1 MEFKDNMDL
10 YLLQTMSIILIT
22 AVVILLLFNKLKL
35 PSMIGLFITGMVL
48 GQFITSTSLITE
60 ISELGVIFL
69 LFIIGLEFS
78 IEKFSAIKHY
88 ALIGGLLQV
97 VLTTILVTLLS
108 LYAMPFNQA
117 IFMGFLVCFSSTA
130 IVMKLIQKKQL
141 THTLQGRVTLGILI
155 FQDIA
160 VIIVLLLTPL
170 LAGESIDLTLLPTVL
185 GKLALLVVIIVVVG
199 LYLVPRALKEAAKT
213 KNRDLFMLLVLF
225 ICLGTTFGTSAIG
238 ISPELGAFIA
248 GLIISNT
255 DYAHQTL
262 GYIQPFQDVFMS
274 IFLIS
279 IGLMIDVNYF
289 VQNIILI
296 LALTVL
302 VLFVKFIATLIT
314 GEILNI
320 PIRTTIAISI
330 LLSQIGEFSFV
341 LAGVGITHGLLTR
354 ELFTMFLA
362 VSIIT
367 MSSTPFLQNMTP
379 KVVDLF
385 KRIPYFHVDDEL
397 LLIKEE
403 EVEQEVLEDHVI
415 IVGFGV
421 NGKNLSRACYHYHI
435 PYVIVDLNP
444 LIVEKEK
451 ALGLPIIYGD
461 ASNESVLKELKIND
475 AKCIIIATSN
485 YASTLKTIDTARR
498 LNPDIHIIVRTR
510 YLKNVEEVYEV
521 GADVVIPEEF
531 ETSIVI
537 FTKLMD
543 YYDND
548 VDDVTDTIDTLRS
561 DNYYEFRSIA
571 PDELTTKLN
580 EQLTDLSVDSV
591 YVKDKKQLD
600 EYDFKKHDLTVVSII
615 RDNKTILGISPKF
628 ELKQDDLI
636 LFTGSEDNVEN
647 FMKEVYTSENP
658 VN

>member
-1 MEFKDNMDL
+1 
-10 YLLQTMSIILIT
+10 
-22 AVVILLLFNKLKL
+22 
-35 PSMIGLFITGMVL
+35 
-48 GQFITSTSLITE
+48 
-60 ISELGVIFL
+60 
-69 LFIIGLEFS
+69 LEFS
-78 IEKFSAIKHY
+78 IEKFSSIKHY
-88 ALIGGLLQV
+88 AIVGGLLQV
-97 VLTTILVTLLS
+97 VITTLLVMLLS
-108 LYAMPFNQA
+108 LCAMPLNRA
-117 IFMGFLVCFSSTA
+117 IFLGFLVCFSSTA

-160 VIIVLLLTPL
+160 VILVLLLTPL
-170 LAGESIDLTLLPTVL
+170 LGGESIN
-185 GKLALLVVIIVVVG
+185 LALLPQILTKLVALVLIILVVG
-199 LYLVPRALKEAAKT
+199 LFIVPRALKEAAKT

-289 VQNIILI
+289 IQNILLI
-296 LALTVL
+296 VAFSIVVL
-302 VLFVKFIATLIT
+302 LLKFVATLIT
-314 GEILNI
+314 GEVLKI

-341 LAGVGITHGLLTR
+341 LAGVGITHGLLTN

-367 MSSTPFLQNMTP
+367 MSSTPFLQNITP
-379 KVVDLF
+379 RIVDLF
-385 KRIPYFHVDDEL
+385 KRIPYFQVDEEL
-397 LLIKEE
+397 SMIKEE
-403 EVEQEVLEDHVI
+403 EVQSQILENHVI

-451 ALGLPIIYGD
+451 ALGLPIIYGN

-475 AKCIIIATSN
+475 ANCIIIATSN
-485 YASTLKTIDTARR
+485 YESTLTTIDAARR

-510 YLKNVEEVYEV
+510 YLKNVDEVYAA

-543 YYDND
+543 YYNKD
-548 VDDVTDTIDTLRS
+548 VDEITDTIDTLRS
-561 DNYYEFRSIA
+561 DNYYEFRSVA

-580 EQLTDLSVDSV
+580 ENLTDLMVESL

-600 EYDFKKHDLTVVSII
+600 DYEFKKHDLTVTAII

-628 ELKQDDLI
+628 ELIEDDLI
-636 LFTGSEDNVEN
+636 LFTGSQENIEFFLKDYYNVDGGI
-647 FMKEVYTSENP
+647 
-658 VN
+658 

>member
-1 MEFKDNMDL
+1 MDL
-10 YLLQTMSIILIT
+10 YLLETMSIILIT
-22 AVVILLLFNKLKL
+22 AVVILLIFNKLKL
-35 PSMIGLFITGMVL
+35 PSMIGLFLTGIVL
-48 GQFITSTSLITE
+48 GQFITSTSIITE

-88 ALIGGLLQV
+88 AIVGGFLQV
-97 VLTTILVTLLS
+97 VLTTIIVMLFS
-108 LYAMPFNQA
+108 LYAMPINKA

-160 VIIVLLLTPL
+160 VILVLLLTPL
-170 LAGESIDLTLLPTVL
+170 LGGESIDLSILPSVMS
-185 GKLALLVVIIVVVG
+185 KLIALLIIIIVVG
-199 LYLVPRALKEAAKT
+199 LYLVPKALKEAAKT

-289 VQNIILI
+289 INNIILI
-296 LALTVL
+296 MALSIVVL
-302 VLFVKFIATLIT
+302 VIKFMSTLIT

-320 PIRTTIAISI
+320 PIRSTIAISI

-341 LAGVGITHGLLTR
+341 LAGVGITHGLLTK

-367 MSSTPFLQNMTP
+367 MSSTPFLQNITP
-379 KVVDLF
+379 YVVDLF
-385 KRIPYFHVDDEL
+385 KKIPYFNVDEEL
-397 LLIKEE
+397 AMIKEE
-403 EVEQEVLEDHVI
+403 EVQSNVLENHVI

-475 AKCIIIATSN
+475 ANCIIIATSN
-485 YASTLKTIDTARR
+485 YENTLKTIDASRR
-498 LNPDIHIIVRTR
+498 LNPNIHIIVRTR
-510 YLKNVEEVYEV
+510 YLKNVDEVYEM

-537 FTKLMD
+537 FSKLMD
-543 YYDND
+543 YYDKD
-548 VDDVTDTIDTLRS
+548 VDEVTDTIDTLRS

-571 PDELTTKLN
+571 PEELTTKLN
-580 EQLTDLSVDSV
+580 ENLTDLMVESI

-600 EYDFKKHDLTVVSII
+600 EYEFKKHDLTVTAII

-628 ELKQDDLI
+628 ELRHDDLI
-636 LFTGSEDNVEN
+636 LFTGNQENIKGFLNEGHEADNGI
-647 FMKEVYTSENP
+647 
-658 VN
+658 

>member
-1 MEFKDNMDL
+1 MDL
-10 YLLQTMSIILIT
+10 YLLESMSIILIT
-22 AVVILLLFNKLKL
+22 AVVILLIFNKLKL
-35 PSMIGLFITGMVL
+35 PSMIGLFLTGIVL

-78 IEKFSAIKHY
+78 IEKFSSIKHY
-88 ALIGGLLQV
+88 AIVGGLLQV
-97 VLTTILVTLLS
+97 VITTLLVMLLS
-108 LYAMPFNQA
+108 LCAMPLNRA
-117 IFMGFLVCFSSTA
+117 IFLGFLVCFSSTA

-160 VIIVLLLTPL
+160 VILVLLLTPL
-170 LAGESIDLTLLPTVL
+170 LGGESIN
-185 GKLALLVVIIVVVG
+185 LALLPQILTKLVALVLIILVVG
-199 LYLVPRALKEAAKT
+199 LFIVPRALKEAAKT

-289 VQNIILI
+289 IQNILLI
-296 LALTVL
+296 VAFSIVVL
-302 VLFVKFIATLIT
+302 LLKFVATLIT
-314 GEILNI
+314 GEVLKI

-341 LAGVGITHGLLTR
+341 LAGVGITHGLLTN

-367 MSSTPFLQNMTP
+367 MSSTPFLQNITP
-379 KVVDLF
+379 RIVDLF
-385 KRIPYFHVDDEL
+385 KRIPYFQVDEEL
-397 LLIKEE
+397 SMIKEE
-403 EVEQEVLEDHVI
+403 EVQSQILENHVI

-451 ALGLPIIYGD
+451 ALGLPIIYGN

-475 AKCIIIATSN
+475 ANCIIIATSN
-485 YASTLKTIDTARR
+485 YESTLTTIDAARR

-510 YLKNVEEVYEV
+510 YLKNVDEVYAA

-543 YYDND
+543 YYNKD
-548 VDDVTDTIDTLRS
+548 VDEITDTIDTLRS
-561 DNYYEFRSIA
+561 DNYYEFRSVA

-580 EQLTDLSVDSV
+580 ENLTDLMVESL

-600 EYDFKKHDLTVVSII
+600 EYEFKKHDLTVTAII

-628 ELKQDDLI
+628 ELIEDDLI
-636 LFTGSEDNVEN
+636 LFTGSQENIEFFLKDYYNVDGGI
-647 FMKEVYTSENP
+647 
-658 VN
+658 